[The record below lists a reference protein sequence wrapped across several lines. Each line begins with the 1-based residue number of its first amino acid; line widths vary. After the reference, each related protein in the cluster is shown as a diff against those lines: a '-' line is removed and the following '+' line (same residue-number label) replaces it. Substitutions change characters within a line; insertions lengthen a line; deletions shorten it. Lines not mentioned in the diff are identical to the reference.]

1 MQDVPRDSSRLPG
14 QRSGSCVRAGQS
26 RQFQALCWE
35 YTDPT
40 GRVHKL
46 ARSSRLL
53 PCRRIDGVYHQRTV
67 TPAERTEDFR
77 PTSYRRAQSQ
87 HVLIIAEKTCW
98 LTNALSVVGWCIPTP
113 LTGEKVP
120 KSGTRPEPAQIGDS
134 RVRSKR
140 CILSHPV
147 KMAQKNSA
155 GGDCITPTLS
165 CQGSIAPI

>member
-1 MQDVPRDSSRLPG
+1 MQDIPRDSSRLPG

-40 GRVHKL
+40 GRMYEL
-46 ARSSRLL
+46 ACSSRLL

-98 LTNALSVVGWCIPTP
+98 LTNALSVVGWCYTHAPHRGESAEVRNAARTSPNWGFKGAFKKVYSEPPGKKWHRKTP
-113 LTGEKVP
+113 QVVIVSP
-120 KSGTRPEPAQIGDS
+120 PP
-134 RVRSKR
+134 
-140 CILSHPV
+140 SHV
-147 KMAQKNSA
+147 K
-155 GGDCITPTLS
+155 GL
-165 CQGSIAPI
+165 